1 LKIKKS
7 KNINKYRKNQRGDP
21 AMENVFIKDESIEKI
36 LQNCD
41 SVGINKNII
50 LNFIDEYLEGSDE

>member
-1 LKIKKS
+1 
-7 KNINKYRKNQRGDP
+7 
-21 AMENVFIKDESIEKI
+21 MENVFIKDESIKKI
-36 LQNCD
+36 LQNCE